1 MDPVTGTF
9 TSMDTYAGSLSDPM
23 SLHKYLFANSNPV
36 MYSDPSGHMSK
47 LAEQVVTIGIM
58 ATLGAEMNGIL
69 YVFKLEDNN
78 TYLSKN
84 DFFSGLFDSMF
95 LGVLG
100 GVLSGL
106 ITIALVAI
114 VGTAITAII
123 LGSVGLIMSARE
135 ILQGI
140 ANYNQGAKKSG
151 AIEIIFG
158 VVGTILSG
166 LSIYNGIRIVNAK
179 ANVGLKSKESP
190 SDYARSQQGSGR
202 YPGIDDYTDGIIR
215 KGQVVYRGE
224 PNGTGFFTTEKAI
237 ESSGRSASKVFQG
250 LQVREDPSHGY
261 RNKMVGYYSD
271 KNLAGAKGYA
281 LANPRHGNGGLP
293 QIYIP
298 NANDLI
304 ANGTLKPIKTIPLK

>member
-1 MDPVTGTF
+1 MDPASGTF

-100 GVLSGL
+100 GVISGL
-106 ITIALVAI
+106 VTIALAAI
-114 VGTAITAII
+114 VGTVITAII
-123 LGSVGLIMSARE
+123 LGSVGLVMSARE

-140 ANYNQGAKKSG
+140 ADYNQGAKKSG
-151 AIEIIFG
+151 AIEIIYG

-166 LSIYNGIRIVNAK
+166 LSIYNGVRIVNAK
-179 ANVGLKSKESP
+179 ANVGLKPNDSP
-190 SDYARSQQGSGR
+190 SDYARSQQGTG
-202 YPGIDDYTDGIIR
+202 DYTGVDSYSDGIVK
-215 KGQVVYRGE
+215 KGQIVYRGE
-224 PNGTGFFTTEKAI
+224 PKGSGFFTTADAI
-237 ESSGRSASKVFQG
+237 ESSGGSATKLFKG
-250 LQVREDPSHGY
+250 LQVMKHPKHGY
-261 RNKMVGYYSD
+261 RTRMVGYYSN
-271 KNLAGAKGYA
+271 KNLSSANGYA
-281 LANPRHGNGGLP
+281 RANPIYGKGGLP

-298 NANDLI
+298 NANELI
-304 ANGTLKPIKTIPLK
+304 ANGTLKPVKTIPLH